1 MVYKQ
6 NRHKGQDVGLPRL
19 MCGNVRCRKCGSAI
33 LQEVMDEVAAVLRD
47 SIMDFE
53 VQVEQGADNSAEQHK
68 QLVDRLEKKLT
79 ELQELEAKQWDEKIK
94 GEIPEHVFKRLN
106 TQTVAD
112 IEDVTQAL
120 CDARNAT
127 PQHVD
132 LRDKVVTFREAL
144 ALLQDPDAPVKA
156 VNRLLH
162 LCIER
167 IDYSRPKP
175 KKQGGK
181 QGNDEPFRLAF
192 TLKV

>member
-1 MVYKQ
+1 
-6 NRHKGQDVGLPRL
+6 
-19 MCGNVRCRKCGSAI
+19 MCGNVRCRQCGSAI
-33 LQEVMDEVAAVLRD
+33 LQEVMDDIAAVLRD
-47 SIMDFE
+47 SIEDFE
-53 VQVEQGADNSAEQHK
+53 MRIEHGADNSVELHK
-68 QLVDRLEKKLT
+68 QLVDRLEKKLL

-94 GEIPEHVFKRLN
+94 GEIPDHVFQRLN

-120 CDARNAT
+120 CDARSAT

-132 LRDKVVTFREAL
+132 LQDKVATFRDAIAIL
-144 ALLQDPDAPVKA
+144 KDPDAPAKE

-175 KKQGGK
+175 EKAGGRCNK
-181 QGNDEPFRLAF
+181 EPFSLDF
-192 TLKV
+192 TLRV

>member
-1 MVYKQ
+1 
-6 NRHKGQDVGLPRL
+6 
-19 MCGNVRCRKCGSAI
+19 
-33 LQEVMDEVAAVLRD
+33 MDEVAAVLRD
-47 SIMDFE
+47 SIADFE
-53 VQVEQGADNSAEQHK
+53 VRIEKGTDNSAERHK
-68 QLVDRLEKKLT
+68 QLVARLEKKLL

-106 TQTVAD
+106 AQTVTD

-132 LRDKVVTFREAL
+132 LQEKIATFREAL

-181 QGNDEPFRLAF
+181 QGNDEPFRLAIK
-192 TLKV
+192 LKV